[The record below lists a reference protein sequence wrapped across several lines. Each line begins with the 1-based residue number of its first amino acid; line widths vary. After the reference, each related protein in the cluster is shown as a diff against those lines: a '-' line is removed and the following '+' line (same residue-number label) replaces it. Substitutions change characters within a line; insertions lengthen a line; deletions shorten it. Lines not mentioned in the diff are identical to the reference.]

1 MSANI
6 GAHDVATADPVF
18 NADKVTVLLNTTPSP
33 EPGPTVSVAA
43 GGSCA
48 PSGRAGTIALA
59 LGEGGQ
65 PSGELSL
72 SVTSSNQAL
81 VPTGN
86 IGFAGQRRHAEPDGA
101 PGGRAQRHG
110 GSSRSTASATV
121 SSPARFR
128 SPCGSP
134 PTGEQRGRGSRS
146 GHPFG
151 QNGGDT
157 LAGLGGNDLLCGG
170 NGADQLSGGEGD
182 DTLDGG
188 RGPDRLGGGPG
199 ADRFFGGPGKDRA
212 SDFSPA
218 GGDSQDGTVP

>member
-81 VPTGN
+81 VPTSQRLR
-86 IGFAGQRRHAEPDGA
+86 GQRRHAEPDGA

-110 GSSRSTASATV
+110 GHHGQPPQLRSAHRLDSGHRAG
-121 SSPARFR
+121 RR
-128 SPCGSP
+128 QRR
-134 PTGEQRGRGSRS
+134 EQRGRGSRS

-151 QNGGDT
+151 QNGADT

-188 RGPDRLGGGPG
+188 RGPDRLGGAPG
-199 ADRFFGGPGKDRA
+199 ADRFFGGPGKESGERLQ
-212 SDFSPA
+212 P
-218 GGDSQDGTVP
+218 GRR